1 MISFACPNCH
11 KHYQVREEL
20 AGKAAKCKS
29 CGHVLRVPAADA
41 SPPVAQAPPPARPAS
56 LADASGFQ
64 YGATAP
70 STVSP
75 QHYVSQSPPHDPSRW
90 PPQMNPP
97 QVVPPQARQPIRAS
111 SPAVSHSYAPPV
123 SHAPSPNQYAPQ
135 PVGPSVGGEARVSVR
150 LKRLKAEALQ
160 VQKAFAS
167 CGHIRI
173 FSMQGDP
180 PERYLIEY
188 RVRGLARGPAGPVF
202 RDEHLAEIQLTSE
215 YPRQSPKCKMLTPIF
230 HPNFEPATICVGDH
244 WTAGERLVDLI
255 VRIAEMI
262 TFQAYNIK
270 SPLDGEAAM
279 WADQHRQHLP
289 TDGRDMR
296 PADLG

>member
-1 MISFACPNCH
+1 MQSATPSA
-11 KHYQVREEL
+11 
-20 AGKAAKCKS
+20 AG
-29 CGHVLRVPAADA
+29 G
-41 SPPVAQAPPPARPAS
+41 
-56 LADASGFQ
+56 
-64 YGATAP
+64 
-70 STVSP
+70 
-75 QHYVSQSPPHDPSRW
+75 
-90 PPQMNPP
+90 
-97 QVVPPQARQPIRAS
+97 
-111 SPAVSHSYAPPV
+111 
-123 SHAPSPNQYAPQ
+123 
-135 PVGPSVGGEARVSVR
+135 ARVSVR

-160 VQKAFAS
+160 VQKAFAN

-188 RVRGLARGPAGPVF
+188 RVRGLARGPAGPVY

-289 TDGRDMR
+289 IDGRDMR